1 MKKKMDFRA
10 QITGNEN
17 LWCTNILGHKLQEMK
32 FNEGKKE
39 HEKRI

>member
-1 MKKKMDFRA
+1 MNFSA
-10 QITGNEN
+10 QITENEN
-17 LWCTNILGHKLQEMK
+17 LWCTNILVHKLQEMK